1 MIKFKKVLLNNFS
14 FFLLFLFLY
23 GVKKYW
29 DFRNKEKN
37 YYKNLFF
44 KYSND
49 LIKYEKYKKEKD
61 KKEKD
66 KKEKDKKE
74 KEQLNKDLKNDEK
87 NKNE

>member
-29 DFRNKEKN
+29 DFRNKERN

-49 LIKYEKYKKEKD
+49 LIKYEKE
-61 KKEKD
+61 
-66 KKEKDKKE
+66 KKE

>member
-23 GVKKYW
+23 VVKKYW

-49 LIKYEKYKKEKD
+49 LIKYEKYKKEK
-61 KKEKD
+61 
-66 KKEKDKKE
+66 
-74 KEQLNKDLKNDEK
+74 EQLNKDLKNDEK

>member
-49 LIKYEKYKKEKD
+49 LIKYEKYKKEKY
-61 KKEKD
+61 
-66 KKEKDKKE
+66 KKE

>member
-23 GVKKYW
+23 VVKKYW

-49 LIKYEKYKKEKD
+49 IIKYEKY
-61 KKEKD
+61 

>member
-23 GVKKYW
+23 VVKKYW

-49 LIKYEKYKKEKD
+49 LIKYEKYKKEKY
-61 KKEKD
+61 
-66 KKEKDKKE
+66 KKE

>member
-49 LIKYEKYKKEKD
+49 LIKYEK
-61 KKEKD
+61 
-66 KKEKDKKE
+66 DKKE
-74 KEQLNKDLKNDEK
+74 KEQLNKDLKNGEK

>member
-23 GVKKYW
+23 VVKKYW

-49 LIKYEKYKKEKD
+49 LIKYEK
-61 KKEKD
+61 D

>member
-23 GVKKYW
+23 VVKKYW

-49 LIKYEKYKKEKD
+49 LIKYEK
-61 KKEKD
+61 
-66 KKEKDKKE
+66 DKKE

>member
-49 LIKYEKYKKEKD
+49 LIKYEK
-61 KKEKD
+61 D

>member
-49 LIKYEKYKKEKD
+49 LIKYEKYKKEK
-61 KKEKD
+61 
-66 KKEKDKKE
+66 
-74 KEQLNKDLKNDEK
+74 EQLNKDLKNDEK

>member
-23 GVKKYW
+23 VVKKYW

-61 KKEKD
+61 KKEK
-66 KKEKDKKE
+66 
-74 KEQLNKDLKNDEK
+74 EQLNKDLKNGEK

>member
-44 KYSND
+44 QYSND
-49 LIKYEKYKKEKD
+49 LIQYEKY
-61 KKEKD
+61 
-66 KKEKDKKE
+66 KKE

>member
-23 GVKKYW
+23 VVKKYW

-61 KKEKD
+61 KKEK
-66 KKEKDKKE
+66 
-74 KEQLNKDLKNDEK
+74 EQLNKDLKNDEK